1 MNLDSLLKTFK
12 SGLTP
17 GNYER
22 FVTLVA
28 GEVTVLLEKAVMKSS
43 FSRLGKYQD
52 INLRLPQ
59 GFDKVVLPL
68 MIISRWATI

>member
-52 INLRLPQ
+52 INLNA
-59 GFDKVVLPL
+59 
-68 MIISRWATI
+68 S